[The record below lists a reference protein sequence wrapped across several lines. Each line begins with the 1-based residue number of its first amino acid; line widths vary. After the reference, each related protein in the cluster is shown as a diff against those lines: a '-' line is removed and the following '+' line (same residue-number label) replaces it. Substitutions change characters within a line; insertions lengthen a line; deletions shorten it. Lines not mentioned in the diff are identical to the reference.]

1 MDTPILQGEVEVAGG
16 QKPTSGVTAGLS
28 SRAGARLHLL
38 LLPASREDPLLV
50 GALPRQRFDF
60 PFGRLRAPSVLSFNQ
75 WTRLSLLAVW

>member
-38 LLPASREDPLLV
+38 LLPASREDPLPAQGL
-50 GALPRQRFDF
+50 G
-60 PFGRLRAPSVLSFNQ
+60 
-75 WTRLSLLAVW
+75 